1 MYVIVLSLVFVAV
14 LLSAFVVIV
23 FRKPRIKVFEDGV
36 LIKDF
41 LYPAKLFADTIG
53 SVEMVDVL
61 PKVVVRTNGCSGLKM
76 WKGFF
81 RVKGDV
87 NNKVVLYV
95 DDHRN
100 GPFVKITTNGTTIY
114 INKKR
119 KEQTVSL
126 YDEISARVK
135 IVKKDSLV
143 RSNAVPATRS
153 ALVMTAFVLLIL
165 ALSILPVMLY
175 GSKSVC
181 FELDADSLNIKGMYS
196 VDISFAEFDTVCLL
210 DNMPEVGK
218 RRNGFSSLDAAVGLY
233 EVKGERCRLYLL
245 NKRNPPF
252 IMIRTRDGLLYINNV
267 DSDET
272 VGLYNLLKQ
281 K

>member
-14 LLSAFVVIV
+14 LLSAFVVVV
-23 FRKPRIKVFEDGV
+23 FRKPRMMVFEDGV

-41 LYPAKLFADTIG
+41 LYPAKVFADTIV
-53 SVEMVDVL
+53 SVEMVDAL
-61 PKVVVRTNGCSGLKM
+61 PKIVARTNGCSGLNM

-95 DDHRN
+95 ENYRN
-100 GPFVKITTNGTTIY
+100 GPFLKITTNGTTIY

-126 YDEISARVK
+126 CDEINTRVK
-135 IVKKDSLV
+135 MVKKDSLV

-153 ALVMTAFVLLIL
+153 ALVVAAFVLLIL
-165 ALSILPVMLY
+165 AVSILPMMLY
-175 GSKSVC
+175 GSKSAR
-181 FELDADSLNIKGMYS
+181 FEIDDDSLNIKGLYS
-196 VDISFAEFDTVCLL
+196 VEIPFAEFDTVCLI

-218 RRNGFSSLDAAVGLY
+218 RRNGFSSFDAAVGLY
-233 EVKGERCRLYLL
+233 EAEGERCRLYLL
-245 NKRNPPF
+245 NKRNPPY
-252 IMIRTRDGLLYINNV
+252 IMIRTRDGLLYLNNV
-267 DSDET
+267 ESDET